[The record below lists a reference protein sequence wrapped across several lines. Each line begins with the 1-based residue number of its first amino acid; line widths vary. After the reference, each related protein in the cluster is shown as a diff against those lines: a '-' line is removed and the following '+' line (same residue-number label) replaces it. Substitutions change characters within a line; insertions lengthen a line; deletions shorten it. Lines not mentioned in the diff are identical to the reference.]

1 MRKTYRGG
9 CHCGAVRFEADL
21 DISAGTVKCN
31 CSICAMA
38 RLWTAK
44 AQPGD
49 LRLLR
54 GEDDLTDYGFNARVA
69 HHYFCGRC
77 GIRPFQWVDIPA
89 TGSRYYNINL
99 ACLEGIDIDELMA
112 APVTHEDGRNDRWE
126 ATPAEI
132 RHL

>member
-1 MRKTYRGG
+1 MRRTYRGG

-38 RLWTAK
+38 RLWSAK
-44 AQPGD
+44 AQPDD

-54 GEDDLTDYGFNARVA
+54 GEKELTDYGFNAHIA
-69 HHYFCGRC
+69 HHYFCRRC

-89 TGSRYYNINL
+89 SGSQYYNINL

-126 ATPAEI
+126 ATPAET